1 MDEKDTNRLEAFSD
15 GVFAVAITLLVLDI
29 KFSPFEPGGGL
40 MDDWTLWQVIRHQG
54 PTLFAFVTSFVT
66 IGVMWLNH
74 HRVFKHI
81 KRTDTTLLFLN
92 ILLLMIIVFI
102 PVPTALLAEYITA
115 PRYHTAAILYG
126 ITFFVMA
133 TCFNLIWRYA
143 SHNGRLL
150 GRKVDVHEVNKIS
163 RQYAFG
169 PLVYVISIALALFNT
184 PLTMVFNFLLAVFF
198 ALPEFPR
205 PRRKQSDPFVESDTI
220 AE

>member
-29 KFSPFEPGGGL
+29 KFSPFDANHL
-40 MDDWTLWQVIRHQG
+40 RDDWAMWREIGQQG
-54 PTLFAFVTSFVT
+54 PTLFAFVTSFFT

-102 PVPTALLAEYITA
+102 PVPTTLLAEYITE
-115 PRYHTAAILYG
+115 PQYHTAAILYG
-126 ITFFVMA
+126 ITFLAMA

-143 SHNGRLL
+143 SHKGRLL
-150 GRKVDVHEVNKIS
+150 GNKVDVHEVNKIS
-163 RQYAFG
+163 RQYSFG
-169 PLVYVISIALALFNT
+169 PLLYVVSIAIALFSA
-184 PLTMVFNFLLAVFF
+184 PLSVAFSFLLAVFF
-198 ALPEFPR
+198 ALPEISPR
-205 PRRKQSDPFVESDTI
+205 RRKQPDRLADSDTV